1 MPDQKKGSFERLI
14 AAGGG
19 QVVVGR
25 CVYDTLIRN
34 NTQHIFRAPYTN
46 APELTHMLTESKY
59 LGKEKVIFLKMVGF
73 WGVIGCII
81 TQVDYSGLAM
91 RAVPVLKPIYLN
103 DFLTSEKK
111 NSSIDNYLMHM
122 LDDAKPHWE
131 KMKRKRVVT
140 DTPTNEKK
148 KGRPSRD

>member
-19 QVVVGR
+19 QVVSGR
-25 CVYDTLIRN
+25 CVYDKLMRN

-59 LGKEKVIFLKMVGF
+59 LGKEKVRSTLCLFPIKVHFQHK
-73 WGVIGCII
+73 
-81 TQVDYSGLAM
+81 VDYSGLAM
-91 RAVPVLKPIYLN
+91 RGVPVLKPLFLN
-103 DFLTSEKK
+103 DWLTSISGKIPAYET
-111 NSSIDNYLMHM
+111 HM
-122 LDDAKPHWE
+122 LDEARPHWE
-131 KMKRKRVVT
+131 KIKRKRVVT

-148 KGRPSRD
+148 KGRPSWD